1 MQWFLSV
8 VLICISLRTVICAG
22 LHMLI
27 CHMYIF
33 FGEGSDQNFAHQNFL
48 LLMLNFKSF
57 LYILDFSP
65 LSELPFTNIF
75 LSLWFVFSFT
85 WHWLSQSRSF
95 HFNEVQ
101 LIVVYLLIFFS
112 LWIVPLV
119 LYVRVTVRASLVAQW
134 LGLCAS
140 TAQGMGL
147 IPGWGTKIPH
157 VPWHGQ
163 NMF

>member
-1 MQWFLSV
+1 MIGLQWFLFV

-33 FGEGSDQNFAHQNFL
+33 FGEGSDQNFAHQKFL

-65 LSELPFTNIF
+65 LSELHFTNIF
-75 LSLWFVFSFT
+75 LILWFVFSFT

-95 HFNEVQ
+95 NFNEVQ
-101 LIVVYLLIFFS
+101 LIVVFFFY

-119 LYVRVTVRASLVAQW
+119 LYVRSHCQGFPGGPVVRTLYFHCTGYGFDPW
-134 LGLCAS
+134 LG
-140 TAQGMGL
+140 
-147 IPGWGTKIPH
+147 
-157 VPWHGQ
+157 
-163 NMF
+163 N